1 MSLLTREC
9 FVQMVYPSTRVVDV
23 LTNIKQTVARE
34 DDAIAFSMNGVV
46 PPTMTVASLTASNID
61 YLFVIFVAV
70 LWFPQD

>member
-1 MSLLTREC
+1 M
-9 FVQMVYPSTRVVDV
+9 DV

-46 PPTMTVASLTASNID
+46 PPTMTVASLTVSNID

-70 LWFPQD
+70 LWLLQE